1 MDQTVAVTQLRAAC
15 LLQLL
20 LCLAPLRVH
29 AQTTPSSFRFGV
41 RTGLDI
47 DAAGRDLSRSLIGIE
62 LTYQVS
68 PRWGIAPSV
77 DYYVNLPGAVRF
89 NVDARYRPPV
99 PWEASYIGGGF
110 TLPNDD
116 GRHNYPGANAFLGLS
131 AKVKRAWTPFVE
143 ARWVFFANYTS
154 FTILTG
160 AHVGV

>member
-1 MDQTVAVTQLRAAC
+1 MDQTVAVTQLRTAC
-15 LLQLL
+15 VLQLL
-20 LCLAPLRVH
+20 WCLAPLRLC
-29 AQTTPSSFRFGV
+29 AQSTPPSFSFGA

-47 DAAGRDLSRSLIGIE
+47 DAAGRDLSRSMIGVE
-62 LTYQVS
+62 LTYQVG

-89 NVDARYRPPV
+89 NFDARYRPPV
-99 PWEASYIGGGF
+99 LWEASYIGGGF

-116 GRHNYPGANAFLGLS
+116 GRHNYPGANAFLGFS

-160 AHVGV
+160 AQVGV